1 MSELWS
7 TTARNKYIPAPGFG
21 HLTGMSRGRF
31 ESLWSC
37 TIYSEECTDPAVS
50 SKRRRWSLVDDFV
63 TSFNAH
69 RAAHVRP
76 SDLLCVDESMS
87 KWYGQGRGW
96 SDRGVTMYV
105 AIDRKPENGCEIQ
118 NTACGRSG
126 IMLCLQLVTTVGDQR
141 QRFTSTESLLL
152 HGTVVLKRLVS
163 NLAGMDRVA
172 CGDSYFASVKAALEL
187 RSMGLRF
194 VGVVKNSTTQ
204 YPMPALSTLEVPSR
218 GSSASLYHRDADGQ
232 IDPMAAMWVN
242 RDRRY
247 FISTTS
253 TCLDGAPIER
263 LRWRTGAKESERV
276 PLTIRQPQ
284 VAEVYYQSCAQIDR
298 LNRCRQDDLRLEH
311 KCGTHDWSTRV
322 NMSILGMCVV
332 DSWILYAGA
341 RGPLG
346 RETQAQF
353 YEDLEADLIENRF
366 DSTGL
371 RDRAVSGSAAGPPE
385 VASSYGV
392 GTHLTLTL
400 KRRKLIDSSKSA
412 FLAQRNCR
420 VCRTRQTNL
429 VCSTCRECGG
439 EEVFLCAPREGR
451 QCFSQHLRATHNL
464 VVQ

>member
-1 MSELWS
+1 
-7 TTARNKYIPAPGFG
+7 
-21 HLTGMSRGRF
+21 
-31 ESLWSC
+31 
-37 TIYSEECTDPAVS
+37 
-50 SKRRRWSLVDDFV
+50 VDDFV

-87 KWYGQGRGW
+87 KWYGQGGGW

-126 IMLCLQLVTTVGDQR
+126 IMLCLHLVTTAGDQR

-152 HGTVVLKRLVS
+152 HGTVVLKRLVT
-163 NLAGMDRVA
+163 NLAGTDRVA

-232 IDPMAAMWVN
+232 IDLMAAMWVN
-242 RDRRY
+242 RDRRF

-284 VAEVYYQSCAQIDR
+284 VAEVHYQSCAQIDR
-298 LNRCRQDDLRLEH
+298 HNRCQQDDLRLEH

-346 RETQAQF
+346 RETQAHF
-353 YEDLEADLIENRF
+353 YEDLEADLIENRY

-371 RDRAVSGSAAGPPE
+371 RDRAVS
-385 VASSYGV
+385 
-392 GTHLTLTL
+392 
-400 KRRKLIDSSKSA
+400 
-412 FLAQRNCR
+412 
-420 VCRTRQTNL
+420 
-429 VCSTCRECGG
+429 
-439 EEVFLCAPREGR
+439 
-451 QCFSQHLRATHNL
+451 
-464 VVQ
+464 